1 MTTGFTSV
9 IAKLANVDL
18 FEQDQAT
25 QMPKTG
31 VFVGN
36 PFYIDYD
43 KARLLVA
50 DAWKMKAGGLPQ
62 GSFLLA
68 YYANTNEKE
77 VREAI
82 LLRVLGPT
90 SLPTDSDVVASMVE
104 FYKEGLSSE
113 GRKVNVDSFTRY
125 EFSFSGIECRVLGT
139 FYADQKA
146 DTCFGADVE
155 NFMSAHHYKVIKPNE
170 KVLEKIVNFRKGEL
184 TGAAT
189 DIELGCVRYSSSKR
203 FQESAPVVPVYVTPK
218 DFLGKRT
225 AMFGMTRTGKSN
237 TVKIIIEAVESMSV
251 LAVNKGLP
259 EKRPTGTIPT
269 EAQLAEVEPF
279 QGNTP
284 KFPVGQII
292 FDINGEYANPNLQ
305 DKGTAIFEIY
315 SEKTLRYSVIGKPG
329 FRVMKVNF
337 YDDIDSGF
345 ELIRSYLAEASGDY
359 LKSFLAV
366 DLTVPDNYVEEPDS
380 SEATRYDR
388 RIAAYLC
395 VLKKAGFKEPEKF
408 KVRFCGN
415 KTLNAMAVGLDPEHG
430 LTLDEAISWWTA
442 IWDNYTIDKYFT
454 DYQKQKKKEWADE
467 DLKST
472 LVMLTK
478 KKTPTSPKV
487 SGFAKLDAIKDQH
500 TEQKGDPFD
509 TEIIDHIRTGGIVIA
524 DLSQGDPSLQRMFS
538 ERICRKIFQDAMA
551 RFIANEPNNFIQ
563 FYFEEAHNLFPKKD
577 DKDLAQIYNRL
588 AKEGA
593 KLNLGMTYATQEV
606 SSISSNILKNTQ
618 NWFIAHLNNED
629 ETRELRKYYDFG
641 DFTEGLVR
649 FSASS
654 DQGFVRM
661 KTYSNPFVVPVQV
674 KLFGKKVE
682 VPIDTMQPAV
692 TPDAVTNVEDIQ
704 TVTL

>member
-1 MTTGFTSV
+1 MQKGFTN
-9 IAKLANVDL
+9 IIKELANVDL
-18 FEQDQAT
+18 FEQDKDT

-68 YYANTNEKE
+68 YYANNIDAKE
-77 VREAI
+77 SAVREAI

-90 SLPTDSDVVASMVE
+90 SLPTDSEVVSSMVE

-113 GRKVNVDSFTRY
+113 GRKVNVDEFTRY
-125 EFSFSGIECRVLGT
+125 EFSFSGVECRVLGT
-139 FYADQKA
+139 FYADQKTE
-146 DTCFGADVE
+146 TCFGADVE
-155 NFMSAHHYKVIKPNE
+155 NFMSAHHYKVIKPNAE
-170 KVLEKIVNFRKGEL
+170 ILKKIVNFRKGEI
-184 TGAAT
+184 TGTAT
-189 DIELGCVRYSSSKR
+189 DIELGTVRYSSSKR
-203 FQESAPVVPVYVTPK
+203 HQEIAPAIPVFVTPK

-237 TVKIIIEAVESMSV
+237 TVKIIIEAVESMSA
-251 LAVNKGLP
+251 LAVHKALP
-259 EKRPTGTIPT
+259 KKRVTDTAPT

-279 QGNTP
+279 EGSTP

-292 FDINGEYANPNLQ
+292 FDVNGEYANPNLQ

-315 SEKTLRYSVIGKPG
+315 AEKTLRYSVISKPG

-337 YDDIDSGF
+337 YQDIDSGF
-345 ELIRSYLAEASGDY
+345 ELIRSYLAEATGDY

-366 DLTVPDNYVEEPDS
+366 DLTTPENYGEEQNN
-380 SEATRYDR
+380 SEDTRHDR

-395 VLKKAGFKEPEKF
+395 VLKKAGFKPPQGF
-408 KVRFCGN
+408 KVKFRGN
-415 KTLNAMAVGLDPEHG
+415 EVLNTMAGGLDPAKG
-430 LTLDEAISWWTA
+430 LTLDEAVIWWTT
-442 IWDNYTIDKYFT
+442 IWDNYTLDKYFA
-454 DYQKQKKKEWADE
+454 DYQKKNRKEWADE
-467 DLKST
+467 DLKAI

-478 KKTPTSPKV
+478 KKTPTAPKV
-487 SGFAKLDAIKDQH
+487 SGFAKLDAIKEQH
-500 TEQKGDPFD
+500 TEQQGDPFD
-509 TEIIDHIRTGGIVIA
+509 LDIIKHLRAGGIVIA

-551 RFIANEPNNFIQ
+551 RFVTNEPNNFIQ

-674 KLFGKKVE
+674 KLFGKKAE
-682 VPIDTMQPAV
+682 VPSA
-692 TPDAVTNVEDIQ
+692 TNGAAET
-704 TVTL
+704 TVTVDALTPVA

>member
-1 MTTGFTSV
+1 MTQGFTS
-9 IAKLANVDL
+9 IIEKLANVDL
-18 FEQDQAT
+18 FEQDHTT

-62 GSFLLA
+62 GAFLLA
-68 YYANTNEKE
+68 YYANANESE

-113 GRKVNVDSFTRY
+113 GRKVNVDEFTRY

-146 DTCFGADVE
+146 ETCFSADVE
-155 NFMSAHHYKVIKPNE
+155 NFMSAHHYKVIKPNA

-184 TGAAT
+184 IGTAT
-189 DIELGCVRYSSSKR
+189 DIELGNVRYSSSKR
-203 FQESAPVVPVYVTPK
+203 FQEAAPLVPVYVTPK

-237 TVKIIIEAVESMSV
+237 TVKVMVDAAVRMSG
-251 LAVNKGLP
+251 LAIGELP
-259 EKRPTGTIPT
+259 IRRTNGGFGNELD
-269 EAQLAEVEPF
+269 AEPF
-279 QGNTP
+279 EQGKP
-284 KFPVGQII
+284 KYPVGQII

-305 DKGTAIFEIY
+305 DKGTAVFEIF
-315 SEKTLRYSVIGKPG
+315 KDLTIRYSTIEKGQDFK
-329 FRVMKVNF
+329 VMKVNF
-337 YDDIDSGF
+337 YKEVEAGFGLIREHLRTQGNYIDSF
-345 ELIRSYLAEASGDY
+345 R
-359 LKSFLAV
+359 AV
-366 DLTVPDNYVEEPDS
+366 DFTPPVNTGDKGLYFS
-380 SEATRYDR
+380 AKTRYDR
-388 RIAAYLC
+388 KVAAYRCCLFR
-395 VLKKAGFKEPEKF
+395 AGFSFPVGGKIKFVGHEK
-408 KVRFCGN
+408 
-415 KTLNAMAVGLDPEHG
+415 LNHAFDPKDG
-430 LTLDEAISWWTA
+430 IEAEEACQWFEWV
-442 IWDNYTIDKYFT
+442 WDNYEKNEYLKTYLNDEGH
-454 DYQKQKKKEWADE
+454 EWADE
-467 DLKST
+467 DLKALLT
-472 LVMLTK
+472 MLTK
-478 KKTPTSPKV
+478 KKRPGKAVDNDGFIQLRPLSKLHTAA
-487 SGFAKLDAIKDQH
+487 SGQPF
-500 TEQKGDPFD
+500 EQDVLNALRKGK
-509 TEIIDHIRTGGIVIA
+509 IVIV
-524 DLSQGDPSLQRMFS
+524 DLSQGDEVTQKLYS
-538 ERICRKIFQDAMA
+538 EKLCRRIFDDAMD
-551 RFIANEPNNFIQ
+551 RFTSNEPNNFIQ

-674 KLFGKKVE
+674 KLFGKKAE
-682 VPIDTMQPAV
+682 VSGA
-692 TPDAVTNVEDIQ
+692 TNATDNGNGNVG
-704 TVTL
+704 TKTATA

>member
-1 MTTGFTSV
+1 METGFTSV
-9 IAKLANVDL
+9 IAKLANIDL
-18 FEQDQAT
+18 FEQDSST

-68 YYANTNEKE
+68 YYINENE
-77 VREAI
+77 SDVYEAI

-113 GRKVNVDSFTRY
+113 GRKVNVDQFTRY
-125 EFSFSGIECRVLGT
+125 EFSFSGVECRVLGT
-139 FYADQKA
+139 FYNDQVPE
-146 DTCFGADVE
+146 TCFGADVE
-155 NFMSAHHYKVIKPNE
+155 NFMSAHHYKVIKPNAR
-170 KVLEKIVNFRKGEL
+170 VLEKIVNFRKGEL

-189 DIELGCVRYSSSKR
+189 DINLGTVRYSSTKR
-203 FQESAPVVPVYVTPK
+203 FQAAMPNVPVYVTPK

-237 TVKIIIEAVESMSV
+237 TVKIIIEAVESMTA
-251 LAVNKGLP
+251 LAVSPALP
-259 EKRPTGTIPT
+259 DKRPEDSKVT
-269 EAQLAEVEPF
+269 EEELALLEPF
-279 QGNTP
+279 EGSMP
-284 KFPVGQII
+284 RYPAGQII
-292 FDINGEYANPNLQ
+292 FDVNGEYANANLQ

-315 SEKTLRYSVIGKPG
+315 ESKTMRYSVISKPD

-337 YDDIDSGF
+337 YNDVESGF
-345 ELIRSYLAEASGDY
+345 ELVKAYLAEESGDY
-359 LKSFLAV
+359 VKSFLAV
-366 DLTVPDNYVEEPDS
+366 DMARPDNYAKDPFGS
-380 SEATRYDR
+380 PATRYDR
-388 RIAAYLC
+388 RKAAYLC
-395 VLKKAGFKEPEKF
+395 CLKKADFVEPSGFRVKF
-408 KVRFCGN
+408 KGN
-415 KTLNAMAVGLDPEHG
+415 AELNALAGGIDPSKGIKLD
-430 LTLDEAISWWTA
+430 DAIKWWTT
-442 IWDNYTIDKYFT
+442 IWANYTIDPFFSKYLA
-454 DYQKQKKKEWADE
+454 DEGHEWADE
-467 DLKST
+467 GLKAL
-472 LVMLTK
+472 LVVLTQ
-478 KKTPTSPKV
+478 KKTPTSAIV
-487 SGFAKLDAIKDQH
+487 SGYQKLNGIRNQH
-500 TEQKGDPFD
+500 TEQGGQPFEED
-509 TEIIDHIRTGGIVIA
+509 IVNHLRTGGIVIA

-538 ERICRKIFQDAMA
+538 ERICRKIFLDAMA

-674 KLFGKKVE
+674 KLFGKKTQSPEAENHISV
-682 VPIDTMQPAV
+682 DS
-692 TPDAVTNVEDIQ
+692 DAVTEDAQ
-704 TVTL
+704 TIVQ

>member
-1 MTTGFTSV
+1 MENGFTN
-9 IAKLANVDL
+9 IFKKLADVNL
-18 FEQDQAT
+18 FEQDNAT

-31 VFVGN
+31 DYVGN
-36 PFYIDYD
+36 PFYLDYD

-50 DAWKMKAGGLPQ
+50 DAWKIKAGGLPQ

-68 YYANTNEKE
+68 YYTNPLDVE
-77 VREAI
+77 VREAV

-113 GRKVNVDSFTRY
+113 GRKVNIDELTRY
-125 EFSFSGIECRVLGT
+125 EFSFSGLECRVLGT
-139 FYADQKA
+139 FYTDKENT
-146 DTCFGADVE
+146 TCFGADVE
-155 NFMSAHHYKVIKPNE
+155 NFVSAHHYKVIKPSQE
-170 KVLEKIVNFRKGEL
+170 VLGKIVNFRKGEI
-184 TGAAT
+184 TGNAT
-189 DIELGCVRYSSSKR
+189 DIELGSIRYSSTRR
-203 FQESAPVVPVYVTPK
+203 FQEAMPSVPVYVTPK

-237 TVKIIIEAVESMSV
+237 TVKITIEAVESMTN
-251 LAVNKGLP
+251 LAVNVELP
-259 EKRPTGTIPT
+259 NKRGERKVT
-269 EAQLAEVEPF
+269 EAELNLLEPF
-279 QGNTP
+279 ENNKP
-284 KFPVGQII
+284 RYPIGQII
-292 FDINGEYANPNLQ
+292 FDINGEYANANLQ

-315 SEKTLRYSVIGKPG
+315 SKKTIRYSVIMKDD

-337 YDDIDSGF
+337 YDDIESGL

-359 LKSFLAV
+359 LKSFLAI
-366 DLTVPDNYVEEPDS
+366 DLTPPDSYKDEPDG
-380 SEATRYDR
+380 SEATRHDR
-388 RIAAYLC
+388 RVAAYLC
-395 VLKKAGFKEPEKF
+395 VLKKAGFKEPQGF
-408 KVRFCGN
+408 KVKFCGN
-415 KTLNAMAVGLDPEHG
+415 KILNELAGGIDPERG
-430 LTLDEAISWWTA
+430 ISLDDAVSWWTT
-442 IWDNYTIDKYFT
+442 IWDNYTVDKYFS
-454 DYQKQKKKEWADE
+454 DYQKKSKKEWADE
-467 DLKST
+467 DLKSI

-478 KKTPTSPKV
+478 RKTPTSPKV

-500 TEQKGDPFD
+500 TEQKGEPFD
-509 TEIIDHIRTGGIVIA
+509 TEIVEHLRKGGIVIA

-538 ERICRKIFQDAMA
+538 ERICRKIFQDAML
-551 RFIANEPNNFIQ
+551 RFISNEPNNFIQ

-593 KLNLGMTYATQEV
+593 KLHLGMTYATQEV

-649 FSASS
+649 FSAGS

-674 KLFGKKVE
+674 KLFKKKSAEGTSTTPPNSDSASNLVE
-682 VPIDTMQPAV
+682 PTEPTA
-692 TPDAVTNVEDIQ
+692 
-704 TVTL
+704 

>member
-1 MTTGFTSV
+1 MNTGFTSV

-18 FEQDQAT
+18 FEQDKT
-25 QMPKTG
+25 TLMPKTG

-68 YYANTNEKE
+68 YYANALEAD

-113 GRKVNVDSFTRY
+113 GRKVNVDEFTRY
-125 EFSFSGIECRVLGT
+125 EFSFSGVECRVLGT
-139 FYADQKA
+139 FYEDQA
-146 DTCFGADVE
+146 TETCFGADVE
-155 NFMSAHHYKVIKPNE
+155 NFMSAHHYKVIKPSA

-189 DIELGCVRYSSSKR
+189 DIELGAVRYSSSKR
-203 FQESAPVVPVYVTPK
+203 FQEAAPVVPVYVTPK

-237 TVKIIIEAVESMSV
+237 TVKITIEAVENMTS
-251 LAVNKGLP
+251 LAINKALP
-259 EKRPTGTIPT
+259 AKRVEGAKVT
-269 EAQLAEVEPF
+269 EAELALLEPF
-279 QGNTP
+279 EGHKP
-284 KFPVGQII
+284 RFPAGQII
-292 FDINGEYANPNLQ
+292 FDVNGEYANANLQ

-315 SEKTLRYSVIGKPG
+315 ASKTLRYSVISKPG

-337 YDDIDSGF
+337 FNDVESGF
-345 ELIRSYLAEASGDY
+345 ELVKAYLAEETVDY
-359 LKSFLAV
+359 VKSFLAV
-366 DLTVPDNYVEEPDS
+366 DISPPDTYAKEPYGS
-380 SEATRYDR
+380 PATRYDR
-388 RIAAYLC
+388 RKAAYLC
-395 VLKKAGFKEPEKF
+395 SLKRAEFKEPAGFKIKF
-408 KVRFCGN
+408 KGN
-415 KTLNAMAVGLDPEHG
+415 DELNTLAGGIDPSKGIALDKAVQ
-430 LTLDEAISWWTA
+430 WWTTVWA
-442 IWDNYTIDKYFT
+442 NYPTHPFFAKYLADNGH
-454 DYQKQKKKEWADE
+454 EWMDE
-467 DLKST
+467 GLKAL
-472 LVMLTK
+472 LVVLTQ
-478 KKTPTSPKV
+478 KKTPTSALV
-487 SGFAKLDAIKDQH
+487 NGYTKLDGVRNQH
-500 TEQKGDPFD
+500 TEQDGKPFEVD
-509 TEIIDHIRTGGIVIA
+509 IIDHLRTGGIVIA

-538 ERICRKIFQDAMA
+538 ERICRKIFQDSMA
-551 RFIANEPNNFIQ
+551 NFISNEPNNFIQ

-674 KLFGKKVE
+674 KLFGKRAE
-682 VPIDTMQPAV
+682 
-692 TPDAVTNVEDIQ
+692 TPGAASDASAQATPTPPVQ
-704 TVTL
+704 

>member
-1 MTTGFTSV
+1 MSTGFTSIV
-9 IAKLANVDL
+9 ARLANINL
-18 FEQDQAT
+18 FEQDAN

-68 YYANTNEKE
+68 YYANANETD

-113 GRKVNVDSFTRY
+113 GRKVNVDEFTRY

-139 FYADQKA
+139 FYDDQKA
-146 DTCFGADVE
+146 ETCFGADVE
-155 NFMSAHHYKVIKPNE
+155 NFMSAHHYKVIKPNA
-170 KVLEKIVNFRKGEL
+170 KVLEKIVNFRKGEV

-189 DIELGCVRYSSSKR
+189 DIQLGHVRYSSSRR
-203 FQESAPVVPVYVTPK
+203 FQEAALNVPVYVTPK

-237 TVKIIIEAVESMSV
+237 TVKVMVDAAVGMSG
-251 LAVNKGLP
+251 LATSTLP
-259 EKRPTGTIPT
+259 ARRSNGTSDNGDYSDADPFT
-269 EAQLAEVEPF
+269 E
-279 QGNTP
+279 GKP
-284 KFPVGQII
+284 KYPVGQII

-305 DKGTAIFEIY
+305 DQGTAVFEIF
-315 SEKTLRYSVIGKPG
+315 KDLTVRYSTIEKGPSFK
-329 FRVMKVNF
+329 VMKVNF
-337 YDDIDSGF
+337 YREVEAGFGLIREHLRTQGNYIDSF
-345 ELIRSYLAEASGDY
+345 R
-359 LKSFLAV
+359 AV
-366 DLTVPDNYVEEPDS
+366 DFTPPVNNGDKGLYFS
-380 SEATRYDR
+380 AKTRYDR
-388 RIAAYLC
+388 KVAAYRCCLFR
-395 VLKKAGFKEPEKF
+395 AGFTFPTGGIIKFVGHEK
-408 KVRFCGN
+408 
-415 KTLNAMAVGLDPEHG
+415 LNHAFDPKDGIGAE
-430 LTLDEAISWWTA
+430 EACQWFEWV
-442 IWDNYTIDKYFT
+442 WDNYEKNEYLKKYLN
-454 DYQKQKKKEWADE
+454 DEGQEWADE
-467 DLKST
+467 DLKALLT
-472 LVMLTK
+472 MLTK
-478 KKTPTSPKV
+478 KKRPGKAVDNDGFIQLRPLSKLHTAA
-487 SGFAKLDAIKDQH
+487 SGQPF
-500 TEQKGDPFD
+500 EQDVLNALRSGK
-509 TEIIDHIRTGGIVIA
+509 IVIV
-524 DLSQGDPSLQRMFS
+524 DLSQGDEVTQRLYS
-538 ERICRKIFQDAMA
+538 ERLCRRIFDDAMD
-551 RFIANEPNNFIQ
+551 RFTSNEPNNFIQ

-682 VPIDTMQPAV
+682 ASITASLPDTNSDSATSGDNNQTPA
-692 TPDAVTNVEDIQ
+692 A
-704 TVTL
+704 

>member
-1 MTTGFTSV
+1 MSIGFTS
-9 IAKLANVDL
+9 IINKLASIDL
-18 FEQDQAT
+18 FEQDAAN

-31 VFVGN
+31 EFVGN

-68 YYANTNEKE
+68 YYTNANDAE

-90 SLPTDSDVVASMVE
+90 SLPTDSDVVSSMVE

-113 GRKVNVDSFTRY
+113 GRKVNVDEFTRY

-146 DTCFGADVE
+146 ETCFGADVE
-155 NFMSAHHYKVIKPNE
+155 NFMSAHHYKVIKPNA
-170 KVLEKIVNFRKGEL
+170 KVLEKIVNFRKGEI

-189 DIELGCVRYSSSKR
+189 DIELGNVRYSSTRR
-203 FQESAPVVPVYVTPK
+203 FQEAAPNVPVYVTPK

-237 TVKIIIEAVESMSV
+237 TVKIIIEAAENMSK
-251 LAVNKGLP
+251 LAINRALP
-259 EKRPTGTIPT
+259 KLRPEGQKITD
-269 EAQLAEVEPF
+269 EELMALEPF
-279 QGNTP
+279 EDNKP
-284 KFPVGQII
+284 RYRAGQII
-292 FDINGEYANPNLQ
+292 FDVNGEYANPNMQ

-315 SEKTLRYSVIGKPG
+315 ASKTLRFSVINKPD

-337 YDDIDSGF
+337 YNDVDSGF
-345 ELIRSYLAEASGDY
+345 ELVKAYLAEESGDY
-359 LKSFLAV
+359 IKSFLSV
-366 DLTVPDNYVEEPDS
+366 DMAQPTTYAKDPYGSP
-380 SEATRYDR
+380 ATRYDR
-388 RIAAYLC
+388 RKAAYLC
-395 VLKKAGFKEPEKF
+395 CLKKADYQEPDKF
-408 KVRFCGN
+408 KVFFKGN
-415 KTLNAMAVGLDPEHG
+415 DELDTLAGGIHPSKGIKLED
-430 LTLDEAISWWTA
+430 AIKWWTT
-442 IWDNYTIDKYFT
+442 IWANYTTHPFFSKYLA
-454 DYQKQKKKEWADE
+454 DEGHEWADE
-467 DLKST
+467 GLKAM
-472 LVMLTK
+472 LVMLTQ
-478 KKTPTSPKV
+478 KKTPTSAIV
-487 SGFAKLDAIKDQH
+487 SGYQKLNGIRNQH
-500 TEQKGDPFD
+500 TEQDGKPFEED
-509 TEIIDHIRTGGIVIA
+509 IVRHLRKGGIVIA

-538 ERICRKIFQDAMA
+538 ERICRRIFQDAMA

-674 KLFGKKVE
+674 KLFGKNAE
-682 VPIDTMQPAV
+682 APTSSTP
-692 TPDAVTNVEDIQ
+692 PDATPADNQAPIV
-704 TVTL
+704 